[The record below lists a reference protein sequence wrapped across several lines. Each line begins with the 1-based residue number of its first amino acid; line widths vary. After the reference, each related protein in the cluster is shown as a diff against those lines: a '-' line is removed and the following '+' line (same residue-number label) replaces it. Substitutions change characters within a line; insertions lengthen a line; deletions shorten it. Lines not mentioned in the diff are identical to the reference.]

1 MHLCA
6 EHGHPRKGPS
16 PFPATLAL
24 LLVVGFVPIAASAQ
38 PHPDDPEVLAIFHR
52 GRAMMEV
59 GRYADA
65 VLSFQQVLSH
75 RESAGALFN
84 LGLGLR
90 ALDRCREAVAA
101 FERAVRID
109 TDPNRRHSAEINL
122 RELRDC
128 AARLRLDV
136 RGQPAEVRIDGQ
148 RVDWHSAATVFSV
161 DPGEH
166 TLDARREGYQP
177 AQAQVSLRRGEER
190 TATLD
195 ASARRLPAATP
206 SGPDRQRMN
215 GAIPAERG
223 VHTRWWFWTVIGLV
237 TAGATTAII
246 AATGGFDHTGPS
258 PEGSW
263 GSVTA
268 ALSWP

>member
-1 MHLCA
+1 M
-6 EHGHPRKGPS
+6 
-16 PFPATLAL
+16 
-24 LLVVGFVPIAASAQ
+24 GFVPIAASAQ

-161 DPGEH
+161 DPGS
-166 TLDARREGYQP
+166 TPRREARGLPTGASAGP
-177 AQAQVSLRRGEER
+177 APPRRGTDRGPRRER
-190 TATLD
+190 PAT
-195 ASARRLPAATP
+195 SAATP
-206 SGPDRQRMN
+206 SDP
-215 GAIPAERG
+215 
-223 VHTRWWFWTVIGLV
+223 
-237 TAGATTAII
+237 
-246 AATGGFDHTGPS
+246 TGSG
-258 PEGSW
+258 
-263 GSVTA
+263 
-268 ALSWP
+268 